1 MEKSLQDRIT
11 VATKAI
17 RVARLQIARSR
28 AQKINTYLL
37 RMELRDTRRRLR
49 AEIAKAK
56 LLAFLGR
63 LNSLLKNSRA
73 VKFRVELAFG

>member
-1 MEKSLQDRIT
+1 LDRIVCRREFHRDRQDPLEKSLQDRIT

-56 LLAFLGR
+56 LLAFP
-63 LNSLLKNSRA
+63 RA
-73 VKFRVELAFG
+73 A